1 MGLAGGYV
9 KWIIEQGKKKR
20 KKMKIDMWSIKELSA
35 VFWQVAL
42 SQAAHVN
49 DGKPSGRK

>member
-1 MGLAGGYV
+1 MGLARGYV
-9 KWIIEQGKKKR
+9 KWIIERKK
-20 KKMKIDMWSIKELSA
+20 KKMKINVWSIKELSA

>member
-1 MGLAGGYV
+1 M
-9 KWIIEQGKKKR
+9 
-20 KKMKIDMWSIKELSA
+20 MKIDTWSIKELSA

-49 DGKPSGRK
+49 DEKPSGRK